1 MLLQFSLKQKQS
13 TIFLNFRLPYLRPMI
28 DFQASWKG
36 QKTKGFQTFSGG
48 IEIKHLPEM
57 G

>member
-36 QKTKGFQTFSGG
+36 QKTKGFLTFSGG